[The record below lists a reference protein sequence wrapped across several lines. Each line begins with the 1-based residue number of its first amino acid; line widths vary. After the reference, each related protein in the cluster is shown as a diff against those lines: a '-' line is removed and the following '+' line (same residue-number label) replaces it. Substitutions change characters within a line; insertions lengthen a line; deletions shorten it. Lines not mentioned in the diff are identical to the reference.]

1 MIEVP
6 NNDIEYYERKVVRM
20 EQDISLLQEE
30 LNRVRLRL
38 RTAEDYEIKYRIL
51 IKNNEV
57 DLQRAKIETARAEE
71 EKNRE
76 LLAVALRESDE
87 RWMKVRETLENDLRK
102 EADQRLAG
110 LTQ

>member
-6 NNDIEYYERKVVRM
+6 DNDIEYYSRKVVRM

-30 LNRVRLRL
+30 LNRTRLRL

-57 DLQRAKIETARAEE
+57 DLQRAKIEAAKAEE
-71 EKNRE
+71 ERNRE

-87 RWMKVRETLENDLRK
+87 RWMKAKEALENELRK

-110 LTQ
+110 LTE

>member
-1 MIEVP
+1 MP

-57 DLQRAKIETARAEE
+57 DLQRAKIEAARAEE

-76 LLAVALRESDE
+76 QLAVALRESDE
-87 RWMKVRETLENDLRK
+87 RWIKARETLENDLRK
-102 EADQRLAG
+102 EAEQRMAG
-110 LTQ
+110 ISQ